1 MSIRKGDAVSPT
13 EVVQRQL
20 DAYNAHDLQAFLATY
35 SEAATIFRMPSTQP
49 MVCGKTA
56 IGELYGTKVFN
67 RVNHKADLLNRMA
80 LGNKVVDHER
90 IYGLGDQPVEAVA
103 VYKVENERIECVWL
117 FPAE

>member
-1 MSIRKGDAVSPT
+1 
-13 EVVQRQL
+13 
-20 DAYNAHDLQAFLATY
+20 
-35 SEAATIFRMPSTQP
+35 
-49 MVCGKTA
+49 
-56 IGELYGTKVFN
+56 
-67 RVNHKADLLNRMA
+67 VNHKADLLNRMA